1 MKKMIAMFLVL
12 SMLFS
17 LVLTSTGCKKDTKE
31 LNLFNWTEYL
41 PQEVIDKFEAETGIK
56 INYNTYSSNEE
67 MLAKVSA
74 APGTYDLVVSSDYMV
89 DIMNK
94 LNLLEEIDKEAITNL
109 KNIGPEYLDKGFD
122 PGNKYTVPYMCG
134 TALLAVNTKLV
145 TIDIQHYVDLWDP
158 SLKDNIVTLDDQ
170 RGLMGV
176 VLKKLGYSINE
187 TDPAVMEL
195 VKEELIALKPNIK
208 AFDSDS
214 PKTLLIKEEVAVGFV
229 WNAEAVLAQNENPD
243 IKIVM
248 PEEGL
253 YLWQD
258 NFLIPKGSKH
268 KENSEE
274 FINFLLR
281 PEISK
286 LLSEAFPY
294 TNPNAAAKEL
304 LSEDVKNNLGIYP
317 PASVYEQG
325 EYLVD
330 LGSTTVLYDKIWTE
344 FKQE

>member
-1 MKKMIAMFLVL
+1 MKKIVSMLLIL
-12 SMLFS
+12 SMLCSFVVVS
-17 LVLTSTGCKKDTKE
+17 SGCKKESKE

-41 PQEVIDKFEAETGIK
+41 PQEVIDQFEAETGIK
-56 INYNTYSSNEE
+56 INYNMYSSNEE
-67 MLAKVSA
+67 MLAKVIA

-89 DIMNK
+89 DIMGK
-94 LNLLEEIDKEAITNL
+94 QQLLEPIDKSKITL
-109 KNIGPEYLDKGFD
+109 LSNIGEEYLNKAFD
-122 PGNKYTVPYMCG
+122 PGNQYTVPYMCG
-134 TALLAVNTKLV
+134 TALIAVNTKLV
-145 TIDIQHYVDLWDP
+145 EIEIAHYEDLWDP
-158 SLKDNIVTLDDQ
+158 SLKDNIVSLDDQ

-176 VLKKLGYSINE
+176 ALKKLGFSIND
-187 TDPAVMEL
+187 TDPAHLEL
-195 VKEELIALKPNIK
+195 VSQEMSTLKENIK

-214 PKTLLIKEEVAVGFV
+214 PKTLLINEEVAVGFV
-229 WNAEAVLAQNENPD
+229 WNAEAVLAQKENPD

-258 NFLIPKGSKH
+258 NLLIPKGAKH
-268 KENSEE
+268 KEYAQE
-274 FINFLLR
+274 FMNFILR

-286 LLSEAFPY
+286 MLSEAFPY
-294 TNPNAAAKEL
+294 TNPNRAAKEL
-304 LSEDVKNNLGIYP
+304 LADDIKNNLGIYP

-330 LGSTTVLYDKIWTE
+330 LGETTVLYDKIWTE

>member
-1 MKKMIAMFLVL
+1 MKKIVSLFLILTIL
-12 SMLFS
+12 SSFMVTAS
-17 LVLTSTGCKKDTKE
+17 GCKKNSKE

-56 INYNTYSSNEE
+56 VNYNTYSSNEE
-67 MLAKVSA
+67 MLSKVQVSS
-74 APGTYDLVVSSDYMV
+74 GGYDLVVSSDYMV

-94 LNLLEEIDKEAITNL
+94 QHLLEPIDKSKITNI
-109 KNIGPEYLDKGFD
+109 KNVGADYLDKSFD
-122 PGNKYTVPYMCG
+122 PGNQYTVPYMCG

-145 TIDIQHYVDLWDP
+145 TIDIQHYADLWDP
-158 SLKDNIVTLDDQ
+158 SLKDNIVSLDDQ

-176 VLKKLGYSINE
+176 ALKKLGYSIND
-187 TDPAVMEL
+187 TDPVHLDQVSKEL
-195 VKEELIALKPNIK
+195 AALKANIK

-214 PKTLLIKEEVAVGFV
+214 PKSLLISGEVAVGFV
-229 WNAEAVLAQNENPD
+229 WNAEAVLAQKDNPD

-258 NFLIPKGSKH
+258 NFLIPKGAKH
-268 KENSEE
+268 KEYAEE
-274 FINFLLR
+274 FINFMLR

-286 LLSEAFPY
+286 MLSEAYPY
-294 TNPNAAAKEL
+294 TNPNGAAKEL

-330 LGSTTVLYDKIWTE
+330 LGETTVLYDKIWTE

>member
-1 MKKMIAMFLVL
+1 MKKNVSFLLLIVMSLSFVL
-12 SMLFS
+12 ISS
-17 LVLTSTGCKKDTKE
+17 GCKEDTKV

-67 MLAKVSA
+67 MLAKVSS

-94 LNLLEEIDKEAITNL
+94 QNLLEPLNKDVITNL
-109 KNIGPEYLDKGFD
+109 NNIGPEYLNKGFD
-122 PGNKYTVPYMCG
+122 PGNQYTVPYMCG
-134 TALLAVNTKLV
+134 SALLAVNTKLV
-145 TIDIQHYVDLWDP
+145 NIDIEHYSDLWDS
-158 SLKDNIVTLDDQ
+158 SLKDNIVVLDDE

-176 VLKKLGYSINE
+176 ALKKLGYSINE
-187 TDPAVMEL
+187 TDPVILEKA
-195 VKEELIALKPNIK
+195 KEELITLKPNIK
-208 AFDSDS
+208 SFDSDS
-214 PKTLLIKEEVAVGFV
+214 PKTLLINGEVAVGFV
-229 WNAEAVLAQNENPD
+229 WNAEAVMAQKENPD

-248 PEEGL
+248 PDEGL

-258 NFLIPKGSKH
+258 NLLIPKGAKH
-268 KENSEE
+268 KENAEK
-274 FINFLLR
+274 FINFILQ

-286 LLSEAFPY
+286 MLSEAFPY

-304 LSEDVKNNLGIYP
+304 LSDDIKNNQGIYP

-330 LGSTTVLYDKIWTE
+330 LGETTTLYDKIWTE